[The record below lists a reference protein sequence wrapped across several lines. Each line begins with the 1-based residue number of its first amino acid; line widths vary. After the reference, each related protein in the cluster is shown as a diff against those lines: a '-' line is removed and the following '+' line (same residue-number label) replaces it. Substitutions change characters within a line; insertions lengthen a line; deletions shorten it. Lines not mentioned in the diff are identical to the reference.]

1 MDSNH
6 ESRDRLSPEKMQL
19 FVAGLQG
26 MPPEEVR
33 KAKVL
38 YLRNAISEYR
48 AACSNAQA
56 VSNFLPGGCLL
67 GFGRFNRLA
76 RRTMDTNLRLQEER
90 IRNAMDVWRDD
101 LKGEHFDF

>member
-1 MDSNH
+1 MNTP
-6 ESRDRLSPEKMQL
+6 DRLSPEQLQL
-19 FVAGLQG
+19 FVAGLSG

-48 AACSNAQA
+48 AAQANAAALQGQ
-56 VSNFLPGGCLL
+56 FMGGCL
-67 GFGRFNRLA
+67 GFGRRSMFTRALE
-76 RRTMDTNLRLQEER
+76 TNLKLQEDR